1 MMTERSMRIFLDR
14 QEKQAW
20 REENLNRSQRGQ
32 MMKSLVD
39 VARIKNK
46 DAFIDAKT
54 KNNALKVSDVLY

>member
-1 MMTERSMRIFLDR
+1 MTERSMRIFLDR